1 VFEDRNLEFPW
12 MLELGIWNFASRSLT
27 PRPSAAIYRS
37 TIGFT
42 LHVNVSSLTLSP
54 HRQMNPDKLFDY
66 LNGKLSDSEREEIER
81 QLATDPHLQRE
92 LAMARE
98 IHSRMHDS
106 REVLIPDNIVVN
118 RGAVLGRRVAIAFAV
133 LVFIN
138 VLFGLYAIAFME
150 KKRRGRPPEE
160 QNRQQLAE
168 AVEKAAASAL
178 PTPTLDIGE
187 VILRADAGQR
197 DAVVKELIEGA
208 EKYGGSGTRGL
219 PDDNGLLVIVQLPS
233 RRAEAFLERL
243 ERIGGTVPESR
254 HESATNGTTVIQV
267 RVIEDASP

>member
-1 VFEDRNLEFPW
+1 
-12 MLELGIWNFASRSLT
+12 
-27 PRPSAAIYRS
+27 
-37 TIGFT
+37 
-42 LHVNVSSLTLSP
+42 
-54 HRQMNPDKLFDY
+54 MNPDKLFDY

-92 LAMARE
+92 LAIARE

-106 REVLIPDNIVVN
+106 REVLIPDNIIVN

-138 VLFGLYAIAFME
+138 VLFGLYAIAFLE

-243 ERIGGTVPESR
+243 EQAGATVPQSR